1 MTLLRYFPFYFLC
14 YLPRFLPHLLLLG
27 LMISFTPA
35 ATASGVDTYQ
45 FRHPELQPRAQELA
59 RALRCPQCQN
69 QNLVE
74 SNSSIARD
82 LRLEVYRWVD
92 EGQSDELVIARM
104 TERFGDFVRYDPPFK
119 ASTALLWGGP
129 LLLLGL
135 ALLTLRRR
143 LTRTEVRAVPVVKA
157 IVEPRHQ
164 PAADPRSEL
173 NQLIMLGE
181 QASLSPAE
189 PLYRELTAA
198 RLANATPATELAL
211 RAQLTNQRDNSDRHT
226 RHGRVLLLLGIMA
239 IAAVAATYMS
249 SGRYQAWQ
257 AHASR
262 PDPLAGLSP
271 RALQDKELGSLHQTL
286 QRSPADLNSWAALGQ
301 LYLYRG
307 EYDNALLAY
316 QRLALLEGGA
326 SAATQAAQAT
336 VRYYQAGQQLTPEA
350 TRLLESALKQD
361 KGEVSAL
368 MLLAADHF
376 LHGRYTRAIALWQQ
390 LLDSERPRIN
400 RAALIEAIQTAKM
413 MGG

>member
-1 MTLLRYFPFYFLC
+1 MMCRSLACTLLALGM
-14 YLPRFLPHLLLLG
+14 LL
-27 LMISFTPA
+27 S
-35 ATASGVDTYQ
+35 ATAYASGVDTYQ
-45 FRHPELQPRAQELA
+45 FRHPERQTRAQELA

-74 SNSSIARD
+74 SNSPIARD

-92 EGQSDELVIARM
+92 EGQSDEQVIARM

-135 ALLTLRRR
+135 ALLILFRR
-143 LTRTEVRAVPVVKA
+143 LTCTKVQPIPAVKS
-157 IVEPRHQ
+157 IDESIHQ

-173 NQLIMLGE
+173 NLLIMHGE
-181 QASLSPAE
+181 QAGLSPDQ
-189 PLYRELTAA
+189 PLYRELSAA
-198 RLANATPATELAL
+198 PLANAIPATELAL
-211 RAQLTNQRDNSDRHT
+211 RAQLANQHDNRG
-226 RHGRVLLLLGIMA
+226 RNNWHGRALLLLGIMA
-239 IAAVAATYMS
+239 IAAVAAVYFS
-249 SGRYQAWQ
+249 IGRYQAWQ
-257 AHASR
+257 AYQSR

-271 RALQDKELGSLHQTL
+271 RDLQDKELGSLHQKL
-286 QRSPADLNSWAALGQ
+286 QRNPADLDSWAALGQ

-336 VRYYQAGQQLTPEA
+336 VLYYQAGQQLTPEA

-361 KGEVSAL
+361 AGEVSAL
-368 MLLAADHF
+368 MLLASDHF
-376 LHGRYTRAIALWQQ
+376 LHGRYSQAIALWQQ
-390 LLDSERPRIN
+390 LLDGERPRIN
-400 RAALIEAIQTAKM
+400 RAALIEAIQTANI

>member
-1 MTLLRYFPFYFLC
+1 MMRRSLVCTLLALGM
-14 YLPRFLPHLLLLG
+14 LL
-27 LMISFTPA
+27 S
-35 ATASGVDTYQ
+35 ATAYSSGVDTYQ
-45 FRHPELQPRAQELA
+45 FRHPELQNRAQELA

-74 SNSSIARD
+74 SNSPIARD

-92 EGQSDELVIARM
+92 EGQSDEQVIARM

-119 ASTALLWGGP
+119 SSTALLWGGP

-135 ALLTLRRR
+135 ALLTLFRR
-143 LTRTEVRAVPVVKA
+143 LTRTKAQPIPAIKA
-157 IVEPRHQ
+157 IDEATPQ

-173 NQLIMLGE
+173 NLLIMHGE
-181 QASLSPAE
+181 QAGLSPDQ
-189 PLYRELTAA
+189 PLYRELSAA
-198 RLANATPATELAL
+198 RLANAIPAAELAL
-211 RAQLTNQRDNSDRHT
+211 RAQLASQRDNRG
-226 RHGRVLLLLGIMA
+226 RNNQHGRALLLLGIMA
-239 IAAVAATYMS
+239 IAAVAAVYFS

-257 AHASR
+257 DYASR

-271 RALQDKELGSLHQTL
+271 RDLQDKELGSLHQKL
-286 QRSPADLNSWAALGQ
+286 QRSPADLDSWAALGQ

-316 QRLALLEGGA
+316 QRIALLEGGA

-336 VRYYQAGQQLTPEA
+336 VLYYQAGQQLTPEA

-361 KGEVSAL
+361 AGEVSAL
-368 MLLAADHF
+368 MLLASDHF
-376 LHGRYTRAIALWQQ
+376 LHGRYRQAIALWQQ
-390 LLDSERPRIN
+390 LLDGERPRIN
-400 RAALIEAIQTAKM
+400 RAALIEAIQTASI

>member
-1 MTLLRYFPFYFLC
+1 MMCRSLACTLLALGM
-14 YLPRFLPHLLLLG
+14 LL
-27 LMISFTPA
+27 S
-35 ATASGVDTYQ
+35 ATAYSSGVDTYQ
-45 FRHPELQPRAQELA
+45 FRHPELQTRAQEVA

-74 SNSSIARD
+74 SNSPIARD

-92 EGQSDELVIARM
+92 EGQSDEQVIARM

-135 ALLTLRRR
+135 ALLILFRR
-143 LTRTEVRAVPVVKA
+143 LTRTKAQPIPVVKA
-157 IVEPRHQ
+157 IDESIHQ

-173 NQLIMLGE
+173 NLLIMQGE
-181 QASLSPAE
+181 QAGLSPDQ
-189 PLYRELTAA
+189 PLYRELSAA
-198 RLANATPATELAL
+198 RLANAIPAAELAL
-211 RAQLTNQRDNSDRHT
+211 RAQLANQHNNRGRYH
-226 RHGRVLLLLGIMA
+226 RHGLALLLLGLLA
-239 IAAVAATYMS
+239 ITAVAAVYLST
-249 SGRYQAWQ
+249 GRYQAWQ
-257 AHASR
+257 DYASR

-271 RALQDKELGSLHQTL
+271 RDLQDKELGSLHQKL
-286 QRSPADLNSWAALGQ
+286 QRSPADLDSWAALGQ

-336 VRYYQAGQQLTPEA
+336 VLYYQAGQQLTSEA

-361 KGEVSAL
+361 PGEVSAL
-368 MLLAADHF
+368 MLLASDHF
-376 LHGRYTRAIALWQQ
+376 LHGRYSQAIVLWQQ
-390 LLDSERPRIN
+390 LLDGERPRIN
-400 RAALIEAIQTAKM
+400 RAALIEAIQTASI

>member
-1 MTLLRYFPFYFLC
+1 MMCRSLACALLA
-14 YLPRFLPHLLLLG
+14 LG
-27 LMISFTPA
+27 MQLS
-35 ATASGVDTYQ
+35 ATAYSSGVDTYQ
-45 FRHPELQPRAQELA
+45 FRHPELQNRAQELA

-74 SNSSIARD
+74 SNSPIARD

-92 EGQSDELVIARM
+92 EGQSDEQVITRM

-135 ALLTLRRR
+135 ALLTLFRR
-143 LTRTEVRAVPVVKA
+143 LTRTQVQTIPVAKA
-157 IVEPRHQ
+157 IHE

-173 NQLIMLGE
+173 NLLIMQGE
-181 QASLSPAE
+181 QAGLSPDQ
-189 PLYRELTAA
+189 PLYRELSAA
-198 RLANATPATELAL
+198 RLANAIPAAELAL
-211 RAQLTNQRDNSDRHT
+211 RAQLASQRDNRG
-226 RHGRVLLLLGIMA
+226 RNNQHGRALLLLGIMA
-239 IAAVAATYMS
+239 IAAVAAVYFS

-257 AHASR
+257 DYASR

-271 RALQDKELGSLHQTL
+271 RDLQDKELGSLHQKL
-286 QRSPADLNSWAALGQ
+286 QRSPADLDSWAALGQ

-336 VRYYQAGQQLTPEA
+336 VLYYQAGQQLTPEA

-361 KGEVSAL
+361 AGEVSAL
-368 MLLAADHF
+368 MLLASDHF
-376 LHGRYTRAIALWQQ
+376 LHGRYSQAIALWQQ
-390 LLDSERPRIN
+390 LLDGERPRIN
-400 RAALIEAIQTAKM
+400 RAALIEAIQTASI

>member
-1 MTLLRYFPFYFLC
+1 MSRLGHALIAP
-14 YLPRFLPHLLLLG
+14 LLLALSLG
-27 LMISFTPA
+27 AL
-35 ATASGVDTYQ
+35 ASGVDTYQ
-45 FRHPELQPRAQELA
+45 FRHPELQNRAQELA

-74 SNSSIARD
+74 SNSPIARD

-92 EGQSDELVIARM
+92 EGQSDEQVIARM

-119 ASTALLWGGP
+119 SSTALLWGGP

-135 ALLTLRRR
+135 ALLTLFRR
-143 LTRTEVRAVPVVKA
+143 LTRTKVQAIPVVRAM
-157 IVEPRHQ
+157 IEPIHQ

-173 NQLIMLGE
+173 NWLIMHGE
-181 QASLSPAE
+181 QTGLSPDQ
-189 PLYRELTAA
+189 PLYQELVAA
-198 RLANATPATELAL
+198 RLASAIPAAELTL
-211 RAQLTNQRDNSDRHT
+211 RAQLASQRDNRG
-226 RHGRVLLLLGIMA
+226 RNNWHGRALLLLGLLA
-239 IAAVAATYMS
+239 IAAVAAGYLS

-257 AHASR
+257 DYASR

-271 RALQDKELGSLHQTL
+271 RDLQDKELGSRHQKL
-286 QRSPADLNSWAALGQ
+286 QRNPADLDSWAALGQ

-336 VRYYQAGQQLTPEA
+336 VLYYQAGQQLTPEA

-361 KGEVSAL
+361 AGEVSAL
-368 MLLAADHF
+368 MLLASDHF
-376 LHGRYTRAIALWQQ
+376 LHGRYRQAIALWQQ
-390 LLDSERPRIN
+390 LLDGERPRIN
-400 RAALIEAIQTAKM
+400 RAALIEAIQTASI

>member
-1 MTLLRYFPFYFLC
+1 MMCRSLACTLLALGM
-14 YLPRFLPHLLLLG
+14 LL
-27 LMISFTPA
+27 S
-35 ATASGVDTYQ
+35 ATAYSSGVDTYQ
-45 FRHPELQPRAQELA
+45 FRHPELQTRAQEVA

-74 SNSSIARD
+74 SNSPIARD

-92 EGQSDELVIARM
+92 EGQSDEQVIARM

-135 ALLTLRRR
+135 ALLTLFRR
-143 LTRTEVRAVPVVKA
+143 LTRTQVQTIPVAKA
-157 IVEPRHQ
+157 IHE

-173 NQLIMLGE
+173 NLLIMHGE
-181 QASLSPAE
+181 QAGLSPDQ
-189 PLYRELTAA
+189 PLYRELSAA
-198 RLANATPATELAL
+198 RLANAIPTAELAL
-211 RAQLTNQRDNSDRHT
+211 RAQLASQRDNRG
-226 RHGRVLLLLGIMA
+226 RNNQHGLALLLLGLLA
-239 IAAVAATYMS
+239 ITAVAAVYLS

-257 AHASR
+257 DYASR

-271 RALQDKELGSLHQTL
+271 RDLQDKELGSLHQKL
-286 QRSPADLNSWAALGQ
+286 QRSPADLDSWAALGQ
-301 LYLYRG
+301 LYLYRS

-316 QRLALLEGGA
+316 QRMALLEGKA

-336 VRYYQAGQQLTPEA
+336 VLYYQAGQQLTPGA

-361 KGEVSAL
+361 AGEVSAL
-368 MLLAADHF
+368 MLLASDHF
-376 LHGRYTRAIALWQQ
+376 LHGRYSQAIALWQQ
-390 LLDSERPRIN
+390 LLDGERPRIN
-400 RAALIEAIQTAKM
+400 RAALIEAIQTASI

>member
-1 MTLLRYFPFYFLC
+1 MMRRSLACTLLALGM
-14 YLPRFLPHLLLLG
+14 LL
-27 LMISFTPA
+27 S
-35 ATASGVDTYQ
+35 ATAYSSGVDTYQ
-45 FRHPELQPRAQELA
+45 FRHPELQNRAQELA

-74 SNSSIARD
+74 SNSPIARD

-92 EGQSDELVIARM
+92 EGQSDEQVIARM

-119 ASTALLWGGP
+119 ASTVLLWGGP

-164 PAADPRSEL
+164 PAADPRSQL
-173 NQLIMLGE
+173 NLLIMRGE
-181 QASLSPAE
+181 QAGLSPDQ
-189 PLYRELTAA
+189 PLFGELSAA
-198 RLANATPATELAL
+198 RLANAIPEAELAL
-211 RAQLTNQRDNSDRHT
+211 RAQLASQHDNRGRNN
-226 RHGRVLLLLGIMA
+226 RHGRALLLLGIMA
-239 IAAVAATYMS
+239 FAAVAAVYLS

-257 AHASR
+257 DYASR
-262 PDPLAGLSP
+262 PDPLAGLST
-271 RALQDKELGSLHQTL
+271 RDLQDKELGSLHQKL
-286 QRSPADLNSWAALGQ
+286 QRNPADLDSWAALGQ

-316 QRLALLEGGA
+316 QRLALLERGA

-336 VRYYQAGQQLTPEA
+336 VLYYQAGQQLTPEA

-361 KGEVSAL
+361 AGEVSAL
-368 MLLAADHF
+368 MLLASDHF
-376 LHGRYTRAIALWQQ
+376 LHGRYSQAIVLWQQ
-390 LLDSERPRIN
+390 LLDGERPRIN
-400 RAALIEAIQTAKM
+400 RAALIEAIQTASI

>member
-1 MTLLRYFPFYFLC
+1 MMCRSLACTLLALGM
-14 YLPRFLPHLLLLG
+14 LL
-27 LMISFTPA
+27 S
-35 ATASGVDTYQ
+35 ATAYSSGVDTYQ
-45 FRHPELQPRAQELA
+45 FRHPELQNRAQELA

-74 SNSSIARD
+74 SNSPIARD

-92 EGQSDELVIARM
+92 EGQSDEQVITRM

-119 ASTALLWGGP
+119 SSTALLWGGP

-135 ALLTLRRR
+135 ALLTLFRR
-143 LTRTEVRAVPVVKA
+143 LTRTQVQTIPVAKA
-157 IVEPRHQ
+157 IHE
-164 PAADPRSEL
+164 PAADPRSKL
-173 NQLIMLGE
+173 NWLIMHGE
-181 QASLSPAE
+181 QAGLAPDQ
-189 PLYRELTAA
+189 PLYRELSAA
-198 RLANATPATELAL
+198 RLANAIPAAELAL
-211 RAQLTNQRDNSDRHT
+211 RAQLASQRDNRG
-226 RHGRVLLLLGIMA
+226 RNNQHGRALLLLGIMA
-239 IAAVAATYMS
+239 IAAVAAVYFS

-257 AHASR
+257 DYASR

-271 RALQDKELGSLHQTL
+271 RDLQDKELGSLHQKL
-286 QRSPADLNSWAALGQ
+286 QRSPADLDSWAALGQ

-336 VRYYQAGQQLTPEA
+336 VLYYQAGQQLTSEA

-361 KGEVSAL
+361 AGEVSAL
-368 MLLAADHF
+368 MLLASDHF
-376 LHGRYTRAIALWQQ
+376 LHGRYSQAIALWQQ
-390 LLDSERPRIN
+390 LLDGERPRIN
-400 RAALIEAIQTAKM
+400 RAALIEAIQTASI

>member
-1 MTLLRYFPFYFLC
+1 MMCRSLACTLLALGM
-14 YLPRFLPHLLLLG
+14 LL
-27 LMISFTPA
+27 S
-35 ATASGVDTYQ
+35 ATAYSSGVDTYQ
-45 FRHPELQPRAQELA
+45 FRHPELQNRAQELA

-74 SNSSIARD
+74 SNSPIARD

-92 EGQSDELVIARM
+92 EGQSDEQVIARM

-119 ASTALLWGGP
+119 SSTALLWGGP

-135 ALLTLRRR
+135 ALLTLCRR
-143 LTRTEVRAVPVVKA
+143 LTRTKVQPIPAVEV
-157 IVEPRHQ
+157 IVEATPQ

-173 NQLIMLGE
+173 NLLIMHGE
-181 QASLSPAE
+181 QAGLSPDQ
-189 PLYRELTAA
+189 PLYRELSAA
-198 RLANATPATELAL
+198 RLANAIPAAELAL
-211 RAQLTNQRDNSDRHT
+211 CAQLASQRDNRG
-226 RHGRVLLLLGIMA
+226 RNNQHGRALLLLGIMT
-239 IAAVAATYMS
+239 IAAVATVYFS

-257 AHASR
+257 DYASR

-271 RALQDKELGSLHQTL
+271 RDLKDKELGSLHQKL
-286 QRSPADLNSWAALGQ
+286 QRSPADLDSWAALGQ

-316 QRLALLEGGA
+316 QRIALLEGGA

-336 VRYYQAGQQLTPEA
+336 VLYYQAGQQLTPEA

-361 KGEVSAL
+361 AGEVSAL
-368 MLLAADHF
+368 MLLASDHF
-376 LHGRYTRAIALWQQ
+376 LHGRYRQAIALWQQ
-390 LLDSERPRIN
+390 LLDGESPRIN
-400 RAALIEAIQTAKM
+400 RAALIEAIQTASI

>member
-1 MTLLRYFPFYFLC
+1 MMCRPLACALLAFGM
-14 YLPRFLPHLLLLG
+14 LL
-27 LMISFTPA
+27 ST
-35 ATASGVDTYQ
+35 TAYSSGVDTYQ
-45 FRHPELQPRAQELA
+45 FRHPELQTRAQEVA

-74 SNSSIARD
+74 SNSPIARD

-92 EGQSDELVIARM
+92 EGQSDEQVIARM
-104 TERFGDFVRYDPPFK
+104 TERFGDFVRYDPPLK

-135 ALLTLRRR
+135 ALLILFRR
-143 LTRTEVRAVPVVKA
+143 LTRTKAQPIPVVKA
-157 IVEPRHQ
+157 IDESIHQ

-173 NQLIMLGE
+173 NLLIMRGE
-181 QASLSPAE
+181 QVGLSPDQ
-189 PLYRELTAA
+189 PLYMELSAA
-198 RLANATPATELAL
+198 RLASAIPAAELAL
-211 RAQLTNQRDNSDRHT
+211 RAQLANQHDNRSRNN
-226 RHGRVLLLLGIMA
+226 RHGRALLLLSLLA
-239 IAAVAATYMS
+239 IAAVAAGYLG

-257 AHASR
+257 DYASR

-271 RALQDKELGSLHQTL
+271 RDLQDKELGSLHQKL
-286 QRSPADLNSWAALGQ
+286 QRNPADLDAWAALGQ
-301 LYLYRG
+301 LYLYRN

-336 VRYYQAGQQLTPEA
+336 VLYYQAGQQLTPEA
-350 TRLLESALKQD
+350 TGLLESALKQD

-368 MLLAADHF
+368 MLLASDHF
-376 LHGRYTRAIALWQQ
+376 LHGRYSQAIALWQQ
-390 LLDSERPRIN
+390 LLDEERPRIN
-400 RAALIEAIQTAKM
+400 RAALIEAIQTASI